1 MVTLTTESQL
11 RVVLSSVG
19 DISISAIE
27 TNAVPLSSLFPT
39 SLYSLIDR
47 FISRSAP
54 NFRVFVSSEPT
65 KPSLFTK
72 HKTSRRKHYNNLRA
86 KLPFKKDHTGFPEV
100 LLFNCRNEIMEGSI
114 CTPYFLR
121 GGHWITPHVSCG
133 GNVGTTRRYA
143 LEHGLCKEGIVLK
156 DSIRIGELV
165 VLSNGVRGFGCGIVE
180 NLP

>member
-1 MVTLTTESQL
+1 MALP
-11 RVVLSSVG
+11 SSG
-19 DISISAIE
+19 DINISVME
-27 TNAVPLSSLFPT
+27 TDAVPLSSLFPT
-39 SLYSLIDR
+39 SLYSLVDR
-47 FISRSAP
+47 SVPRSAP

-72 HKTSRRKHYNNLRA
+72 HKTSRRKHYDSLRA
-86 KLPFKKDHTGFPEV
+86 KLPSKKDHAGFPEV

-121 GGHWITPHVSCG
+121 DGHWITPDVRCG

-143 LEHGLCKEGIVLK
+143 LEHGLCKESIVMR
-156 DSIRIGELV
+156 DSVRVGEMV
-165 VLSNGVRGFGCGIVE
+165 VLSNGVRGFGWGIVE